1 MEFELLAGNW
11 EMASL
16 LNLLRIIFCGCAFL
30 NSSLPTITVEPNS
43 FNRSLHT
50 TLSASELAKSVIKM
64 KNVLQ
69 EFKSF
74 SNSMVIG
81 PGKLNIKALDLLT
94 CCSIILLNRNVK
106 IVFKLLMLDTTKPKS
121 PKSSSVTYLREFLET
136 IAQVNSTV
144 LDAVTIHQ

>member
-1 MEFELLAGNW
+1 
-11 EMASL
+11 
-16 LNLLRIIFCGCAFL
+16 
-30 NSSLPTITVEPNS
+30 
-43 FNRSLHT
+43 
-50 TLSASELAKSVIKM
+50 
-64 KNVLQ
+64 
-69 EFKSF
+69 
-74 SNSMVIG
+74 MVIG